1 MPAEHDFT
9 DEELQEF
16 AQHGVI
22 ITQGAP
28 AASANED
35 PATAAPAAAPAEG
48 AAAAPAEGAAAEPA
62 PADGQPR
69 DPATGQFAP
78 KQEGQAPADPA
89 AAPAD
94 PNAAPQAQQPATP
107 PPGFVPH
114 QALHQERQQR
124 QQMAQQLATLQAR
137 TNAILAARQQPE
149 LQLPDLNE
157 DPVGYVRGLEERLRQ
172 FEETQAV
179 ETQNRQIESAIEVEE
194 NTFRSYTPDY
204 DQASAYYVQSRA
216 QELLALY
223 TPQQAQQIMMAEARQ
238 MATEAWQR
246 GIPAPQMVYTLA
258 QARGYRP
265 GAPAAVPV
273 AAPQPAPQAAPVPA
287 AAPVGAQGGQNAP
300 QNGAPAA
307 AAVVAAAQQGQAATR
322 TLSGGSGAA
331 SPAQM
336 NAEALLS
343 MSDEEFEQYLK
354 LGQKGANARFAAIG

>member
-28 AASANED
+28 AATANED
-35 PATAAPAAAPAEG
+35 PAPAAAPAAAPAEG
-48 AAAAPAEGAAAEPA
+48 AADPAPAE
-62 PADGQPR
+62 GQPR

-78 KQEGQAPADPA
+78 KQEGQAPAPADPNA
-89 AAPAD
+89 AD
-94 PNAAPQAQQPATP
+94 PNAAPQGTQPGAP

-124 QQMAQQLATLQAR
+124 QQIAQQMATLQAR

-172 FEETQAV
+172 FEESQAI

-216 QELLALY
+216 QELLAFY
-223 TPQQAQQIMMAEARQ
+223 PPQQAQQIMMAEARQ

-246 GIPAPQMVYTLA
+246 GIPAPQMVYTMA

-265 GAPAAVPV
+265 GAPAGSSTAPLQPQGG
-273 AAPQPAPQAAPVPA
+273 APQPQATAPSPGTVPA
-287 AAPVGAQGGQNAP
+287 VP
-300 QNGAPAA
+300 NGAPAA

-331 SPAQM
+331 STTNL

-354 LGQKGANARFAAIG
+354 LGTKGANARFAAIG